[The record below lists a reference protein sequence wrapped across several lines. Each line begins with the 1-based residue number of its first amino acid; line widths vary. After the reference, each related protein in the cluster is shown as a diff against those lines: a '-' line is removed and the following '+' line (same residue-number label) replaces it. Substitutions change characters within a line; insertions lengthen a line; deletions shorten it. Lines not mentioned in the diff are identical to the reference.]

1 MIKSRGVKWACMWHV
16 WGRGACGFLVRK
28 HEGKKHFKDLS
39 VDGLLILKW
48 VLEMYHGGYGLD

>member
-1 MIKSRGVKWACMWHV
+1 MTER
-16 WGRGACGFLVRK
+16 
-28 HEGKKHFKDLS
+28 EHFEDLD